1 RGKIETLH
9 PQWRTIEPR
18 RSLKI
23 RASLVPNRHSEATNE
38 KCKCTRSDM
47 HGSFSRTKPLRPVMS
62 LNKMLT
68 MSRVHARREEPNCQ
82 DISTDVLEIFCRTIE
97 SHERTSTPQLN
108 TPVAMNE
115 SHEFD

>member
-1 RGKIETLH
+1 
-9 PQWRTIEPR
+9 
-18 RSLKI
+18 
-23 RASLVPNRHSEATNE
+23 
-38 KCKCTRSDM
+38 M
-47 HGSFSRTKPLRPVMS
+47 YGSFSRTEPLRPVMS

-82 DISTDVLEIFCRTIE
+82 DISTAVLENLCRTIE

-115 SHEFD
+115 SHEFDYIRDARVIHPKWQEVPKLQCAQSLRQSALLARIAFGDTL